1 MIDMGWLGHIAF
13 TWEFLIAVMSIVLID
28 LVLAGDNAVV
38 IAMAVKN
45 LAGKQ
50 RQLGIILGSG
60 GAVVVRV
67 ICTFAVAQLL
77 NLSFVKLIG
86 GAVII
91 WIAVKLITQGAAAE
105 AGADKEAQGLW
116 QALWIIIVA
125 DLSMGIDNMLAV
137 GAASHGNLF
146 LLLFGL
152 ILSIPMVVLM
162 STMLAKLMD
171 RYPIILW
178 VGAAVLGKVGGEM
191 MITDPWVHGL
201 LNPPKWAEYASMAFF
216 VVFVCVLSR
225 FLLKRASAKWPPPPR
240 KAPKPPDCIL
250 NRTASASPQ
259 LGGSA
264 NQIGLNVI
272 TSKIPAACRI
282 LIRRD
287 RRSGSVLQA
296 EIRPADVG
304 ILHEVGGVAGAG
316 HAAAFEDVGP
326 LGKAQRLLD
335 VLLYEQDG
343 DVRPECGQGAVDRLG
358 DHGGEPQREF
368 VHQQELGPAHQRP
381 ADGEHLL
388 LPA

>member
-13 TWEFLIAVMSIVLID
+13 TWEFFIAVMSIVLID

-45 LAGKQ
+45 LQGKK
-50 RQLGIILGSG
+50 RTLGIMLGSG

-77 NLSFVKLIG
+77 NMSFVKLIG

-105 AGADKEAQGLW
+105 ACADKQAQGLW
-116 QALWIIIVA
+116 QALWIIVVA

-201 LNPPKWAEYASMAFF
+201 LNPPQWAEYASMAFF

-225 FLLKRASAKWPPPPR
+225 FLLKRASAKC
-240 KAPKPPDCIL
+240 AAQ
-250 NRTASASPQ
+250 TAVP
-259 LGGSA
+259 GS
-264 NQIGLNVI
+264 
-272 TSKIPAACRI
+272 
-282 LIRRD
+282 
-287 RRSGSVLQA
+287 
-296 EIRPADVG
+296 
-304 ILHEVGGVAGAG
+304 
-316 HAAAFEDVGP
+316 
-326 LGKAQRLLD
+326 
-335 VLLYEQDG
+335 
-343 DVRPECGQGAVDRLG
+343 
-358 DHGGEPQREF
+358 EF
-368 VHQQELGPAHQRP
+368 V
-381 ADGEHLL
+381 ADGPE
-388 LPA
+388 AA